1 MKVEASFQFLDKKNL
16 HTDNYILQYL
26 YNFLDALI
34 IQQSAPAEAYRK
46 FDEIG
51 TRQIDLLRK
60 ATKTVQ
66 EARETRDDGT
76 VKKAVV
82 DYEDTLEK

>member
-1 MKVEASFQFLDKKNL
+1 M
-16 HTDNYILQYL
+16 
-26 YNFLDALI
+26 I
-34 IQQSAPAEAYRK
+34 IQQSAPDEAYRK
-46 FDEIG
+46 FDEIA

-66 EARETRDDGT
+66 AARETRDDET

-82 DYEDTLEK
+82 DYEDTLEKLVHFHYNPIVRYLST